1 MREDIPRNCT
11 NLCQNCNGSGTRVIP
26 ISDDNRGRRSTPY
39 VSWSIIVVNLLI
51 YLYQFVLPEMDNVAF
66 IYRWGA
72 IPAEV
77 SDGHRVFTL
86 VTCIFLHGSW
96 LHVGSN
102 MLFLWV
108 FGDNIEDVMGH
119 FKYLGFYLITGV
131 AASAAQIWLDTGSQI
146 PLVGA
151 SGAISGVLAAYI
163 VLFPRGRIVSLVFL
177 GVFITTLLLP
187 AWIMIGYWIALQVL
201 QGFLSL
207 GVRTAQTG
215 GVAYFAHIGGF
226 IAGLALVWLF
236 ADRDKTSMQRAARQ
250 GYLETRHRH

>member
-1 MREDIPRNCT
+1 
-11 NLCQNCNGSGTRVIP
+11 VIP

-39 VSWSIIVVNLLI
+39 VSWTIIAINLLI
-51 YLYQFVLPEMDNVAF
+51 YAGQFLLPDRDNFEF

-72 IPAEV
+72 IPLDV
-77 SDGHRVFTL
+77 SEGHRVFTL

-96 LHVGSN
+96 LHVGGN

-108 FGDNIEDVMGH
+108 FGDNVEDVMGH
-119 FKYLGFYLITGV
+119 VHYLVFYLVTGV
-131 AASAAQIWLDTGSQI
+131 AASAAQVWLDTSSQI

-163 VLFPRGRIVSLVFL
+163 VLFPRGRIISLVFL
-177 GVFITTLLLP
+177 GVFVTTLFLP
-187 AWIMIGYWIALQVL
+187 AWIMIGYWIALQAL

-226 IAGLALVWLF
+226 IAGLVLVWFF
-236 ADRDKTSMQRAARQ
+236 ADRDRISTQRAARQ
-250 GYLETRHRH
+250 GYLETRRHR

>member
-1 MREDIPRNCT
+1 M
-11 NLCQNCNGSGTRVIP
+11 IP
-26 ISDDNRGRRSTPY
+26 ISDDNRGRRTTPY
-39 VSWSIIVVNLLI
+39 VSYTLIVINILVF
-51 YLYQFVLPEMDNVAF
+51 LYQFVLSDRANLDF

-72 IPAEV
+72 IPADV

-86 VTCIFLHGSW
+86 VTCAFLHGSW
-96 LHVGSN
+96 LHLGGN

-108 FGDNIEDVMGH
+108 FGDNVEDVMGH
-119 FKYLGFYLITGV
+119 VGYLTFYLATGI
-131 AASAAQIWLDTGSQI
+131 AASASQVWLDTGSLV

-163 VLFPRGRIVSLVFL
+163 VLFPRGRIISLIFL
-177 GVFITTLLLP
+177 GVFVTTVFLP
-187 AWIMIGYWIALQVL
+187 AWVMIGYWIALQFL

-226 IAGLALVWLF
+226 VAGLILVWIF
-236 ADRDKTSMQRAARQ
+236 ADRDLTSSQRAARQ
-250 GYLETRHRH
+250 GYEGTRRRR